1 MDIKTLI
8 WLCENDTG
16 LLEFP
21 VSVYLEGKRQAG
33 FRILEEFPINPFER
47 FEQEILK
54 SDKEIDFL
62 INNDLLAFSL
72 IIDKESKARI
82 LIGPVPV
89 GTLPPQIIR
98 NIIIG
103 SKIELRNSDKLT
115 NYLKALKKVTFAE
128 FRLMTLAFY
137 TAVNH
142 ELAQEVNSNYSL
154 DLAQAIIEDTYHE
167 SIQVEENNGELV
179 GAGFSKYFEDRSIMY
194 IKNGEPDKWEE
205 FVPSNY
211 RHRTSLLT
219 SLDEKREFKDRCISS
234 IAILTR
240 EAIEAG
246 LDVETAYIITDLY
259 ILKIENSNSIE
270 QMSAIQFSL
279 MRDLCTRIGNLK
291 IKETTNPTINR
302 SITYVNEHLKEKLNT
317 KIVAEALHISP
328 NYLSTYFK
336 QETGINF
343 MNYISDMKIEEAK
356 RLLKLTD
363 KSLADISNYL
373 SFSSQSY
380 FQNVF
385 KWLTGK
391 TPTEYRENTK
401 KKEEE
406 DKK

>member
-16 LLEFP
+16 LLDYP
-21 VSVYLEGKRQAG
+21 VSVYLDGKRQAG
-33 FRILEEFPINPFER
+33 FRVLEDIPLNPFAK
-47 FEQEILK
+47 FEQTIFK
-54 SDKEIDFL
+54 SDKKVDFL
-62 INNDLLAFSL
+62 INNDLLAFGV
-72 IIDKESKARI
+72 IIDNESRAKV
-82 LIGPVPV
+82 LIGPVAI

-98 NIIIG
+98 NIIID
-103 SKIELRNSDKLT
+103 SKIDLRNSDKLT
-115 NYLKALKKVTFAE
+115 NYLKGLKKITFAE
-128 FRLMTLAFY
+128 FRMLTFAFY

-142 ELAQEVNSNYSL
+142 ELIQDSNPDYSL
-154 DLAQAIIEDTYHE
+154 SHTQAIIEDTYNE
-167 SIQVEENNGELV
+167 SIQVEESTGELD
-179 GAGFSKYFEDRSIMY
+179 GAAFSKYFEDRSIMY
-194 IKNGEPDKWEE
+194 IKNGEPDKWSD
-205 FVPSNY
+205 FAPSNY

-259 ILKIENSNSIE
+259 ILKIENATSIE
-270 QMSAIQFSL
+270 QMAAIQLSL
-279 MRDLCTRIGNLK
+279 MRDLCTRVGNLK
-291 IKETTNPTINR
+291 IRETANPTINR

-317 KIVAEALHISP
+317 KLVAEALHISP

-391 TPTEYRENTK
+391 TPTEYREDTK
-401 KKEEE
+401 KAKN
-406 DKK
+406 